1 MRRLADKLRAH
12 GPDSLSDCS
21 TGSSGHVDQV
31 LASPPRAQI
40 YERARISTVA
50 RWDRLGESLSSIQID
65 LRSISPHGE
74 RQKALS
80 KELICQS
87 HNHFMGAIE
96 MYNYPVL
103 ECLVAFAIVFSIG
116 YLVAD
121 SNSREETLAPKNEVA
136 RT

>member
-1 MRRLADKLRAH
+1 
-12 GPDSLSDCS
+12 
-21 TGSSGHVDQV
+21 
-31 LASPPRAQI
+31 
-40 YERARISTVA
+40 
-50 RWDRLGESLSSIQID
+50 
-65 LRSISPHGE
+65 
-74 RQKALS
+74 
-80 KELICQS
+80 
-87 HNHFMGAIE
+87 